1 MIERPRRG
9 AIAWMAGNS
18 VAANL
23 IMWVCLIGGLIML
36 TRIKQEVF
44 PEFDADTVSVSV
56 LYPGASPEEVE
67 KGIVLA
73 IEERVSGLDGVKN
86 VSSSSTEGL
95 GTVTVESLAGAD
107 VERLAQDVKG
117 EVDRITSFPDDAE
130 TPKVV
135 IDTRRQQTM
144 TIAIYGNLDERI
156 LRELAET
163 ARDEL
168 LLDPNITQI
177 DFSGVRDLEISIEIS
192 QDTLRTYGLTLQQVA
207 AIIGRAS
214 LELPGGSVK
223 TTQGEILIRVKDRR
237 ELGTQFAKLPIITTA
252 QGSVVRLEDLGV
264 VRDGFVDSDLRAQF
278 NGQPAVLL
286 NIYRVGD
293 QTPISVSDAARSHLE
308 RLSQILP
315 PGVHI
320 SVRNDSSDV
329 FRQRMEFLIRDG
341 LMGLFLDFVLL
352 ALFLEIRLAFWVSVG
367 IPVSILGSFLILAGT
382 DTSINMVSMFAYI
395 LTIGIVVD
403 DAIVVGENIHQY
415 REQGV
420 SPLTAAIKGAREV
433 VLPVTF
439 SILTNVTA
447 FLPLF
452 FIPGTLGKIF
462 GVVPI
467 VVVSVYF
474 ISLADSLFI
483 LPSHLAHTN
492 VRIQTWLSPLF
503 RLQSHFSVSFMR
515 MVNEVVSPILLHA
528 IKFRYLTVAFGLAIL
543 AATAGYVA
551 SGRMGMVMFPRV
563 ESDFA
568 YAEIALPIGSPV
580 SRTEA
585 AIDRMVRVAEELANE
600 HGRYKQV
607 EGIYSQVGTASGGHT
622 GSIRVYLTPPDQRP
636 LPTAEFTRLWRERVG
651 MIADVETLKFESDR
665 GGPGSGAAMTVELSH
680 RSTDI
685 LEQAGTDLADTLA
698 TYSQVSDID
707 DGFSTGKMQLDF
719 RIRPEGSSLG
729 LTSQDVA
736 RQIRAAFFGIE
747 ALRQQRGRNEMRI
760 SVRLPAAERISLQN
774 ITDFMVRTP
783 AGTFVPLREVADVTQ
798 GRSYTSIE
806 RRNGRRIIAVTADV
820 TPPSDAG
827 IIQNALKT
835 EVLPRLQ
842 ETFQGLEFSFE
853 GKQADIND
861 GVRALLAGLAMAMLG
876 IFALLAVPLR
886 SYVQPLIIMT
896 SIPFGIVGAI
906 FGHLLMGYSLSL
918 VSLFGI
924 VALSGV
930 VSNDALVLIDSA
942 NGKRDLGQNAFSSI
956 HQAAVQRFRPIFLTT
971 LATFGGLAPII
982 WETSRQAKFL
992 IPMAISL
999 GFGIIFATFIT
1010 LGLVPSLYMILE
1022 DLRRIARSAVS

>member
-1 MIERPRRG
+1 
-9 AIAWMAGNS
+9 MAGNS

-177 DFSGVRDLEISIEIS
+177 DFSGVRDLEISIEIP